1 MINAKKIYNTR
12 LNNSRITALVNE
24 NNILSSWPDKKI
36 ENFPC
41 IIFMDNNQ
49 NDDEYN
55 DNKASASSCSV
66 QIHIF
71 SKKIEGY
78 ISTSEIGVI
87 IAEVMNEDL
96 WHCSQNGEV
105 ADPDPDCEHRVMF
118 FNKSIFN

>member
-1 MINAKKIYNTR
+1 MINAKKIYNTL
-12 LNNSRITALVNE
+12 LNDSRITALVDDD
-24 NNILSSWPDKKI
+24 NILSAWPDEEI

-49 NDDEYN
+49 ADDEYN
-55 DNKASASSCSV
+55 DNKAAASSCSV

-71 SKKIEGY
+71 SKKLDGY
-78 ISTSEIGVI
+78 TSTADIAIAV
-87 IAEVMNEDL
+87 AEVMNEDL

-105 ADPDPDCEHRVMF
+105 ADPDPDAEHRVMS